1 MKKIKEQ
8 IKINKVIFIKTNTTQ
23 HKTTKTFDFNLNK
36 PKKKKKHKTQ
46 NQKIKKQ
53 KTKHNTKKQNQ
64 PTSSLT
70 TMPEVKLTGDAD
82 ETCSVGEL
90 LACGDTHRRI

>member
-1 MKKIKEQ
+1 MTSTL
-8 IKINKVIFIKTNTTQ
+8 TN
-23 HKTTKTFDFNLNK
+23 